1 MRTLFALLL
10 LAASPAFA
18 AQDDQA
24 PSKEPVAVGA
34 PAPATAGYMTFPM
47 RSGKD
52 KTGGGCLWQLP
63 VTRKDGLEVYAAMSA
78 VRMGPSIESALQIA
92 GSLEKDGKKEATSFS
107 AARLTAGPSFDTDAI
122 ALSHENGPTARVTL
136 GAAQAMALVTAVSDH
151 GGKLYFT
158 HDGRKHEVDLPKPT
172 GDDTAHI
179 WFCLTELQGAK
190 TPDKPAE

>member
-1 MRTLFALLL
+1 MMRTLFALLL

-92 GSLEKDGKKEATSFS
+92 GSLEKDLLEKYGKQPPKTSQKSATDPSS
-107 AARLTAGPSFDTDAI
+107 ALGLTAQQE
-122 ALSHENGPTARVTL
+122 ENLL
-136 GAAQAMALVTAVSDH
+136 GQLL
-151 GGKLYFT
+151 GG
-158 HDGRKHEVDLPKPT
+158 
-172 GDDTAHI
+172 
-179 WFCLTELQGAK
+179 LQ
-190 TPDKPAE
+190 